1 MRLKVIADQEF
12 KLLGGVGKVKAVGT
26 GSDNIVVSTGAA
38 EIVKTVESS
47 MESVIPVS
55 TDPIC
60 TLPTVSD
67 TVVTDNV
74 IPVVNQ
80 LKEENSNRDNNATAE
95 QEKEMKNETNKENDD
110 ANGNE
115 IDNESKNAIE
125 VKKALEDDII
135 TEGVMDVVDELN
147 NENKNKLRNDVGEIP
162 KEKNE
167 NENENETNGNNDKN
181 KKNAGAAGIAFT
193 EQKDEIKDPE
203 QEVGT
208 QVEVENEVKM
218 DEEEAKEWRKYFIS
232 ACRWFDTDQEKFL
245 RADHLQLILQSA
257 DREVRREEKRRER
270 EKENTIC
277 LCIYLYVC
285 MYVFICLPV
294 HLIVFLSVH
303 LSVYLSVCLSV
314 YLSICVSVYL
324 SVCLCVCLSVYLSVS
339 TGLSGFM

>member
-1 MRLKVIADQEF
+1 MFFFYPKSLSKTKADAVLRLKVIADQEF

-74 IPVVNQ
+74 IPVVDP
-80 LKEENSNRDNNATAE
+80 LIEENSNKNNNATAE

-147 NENKNKLRNDVGEIP
+147 NENKNKLGNDVGGIP

-167 NENENETNGNNDKN
+167 NENENENKN
-181 KKNAGAAGIAFT
+181 INKTKS
-193 EQKDEIKDPE
+193 ESES
-203 QEVGT
+203 
-208 QVEVENEVKM
+208 EN
-218 DEEEAKEWRKYFIS
+218 
-232 ACRWFDTDQEKFL
+232 
-245 RADHLQLILQSA
+245 
-257 DREVRREEKRRER
+257 
-270 EKENTIC
+270 EKENIDESENYNIKNDNKTMVRKSFTFNDMFNYFFFHFYEYI
-277 LCIYLYVC
+277 
-285 MYVFICLPV
+285 
-294 HLIVFLSVH
+294 
-303 LSVYLSVCLSV
+303 
-314 YLSICVSVYL
+314 
-324 SVCLCVCLSVYLSVS
+324 
-339 TGLSGFM
+339 